1 MQVLF
6 KMEHTWWPAH
16 KVSRGDVVDI
26 MRFRRVKISKS
37 NFYRVDH
44 SIQLMQRTGTPFP
57 VVLFHIND
65 QPWSSKTW
73 YSNSFSKANQ
83 TSLTKASWYNHSTAY
98 APLKF
103 WLSMPI
109 WSLHQ
114 NENLVRLRP
123 DAWYGTITFC
133 PEPKGRKNSNSNTTQ
148 IILKM
153 RKYWEP
159 EPVLVLVAPRLFSRL
174 VVFTSTTT
182 FSF

>member
-1 MQVLF
+1 M
-6 KMEHTWWPAH
+6 
-16 KVSRGDVVDI
+16 
-26 MRFRRVKISKS
+26 
-37 NFYRVDH
+37 DH

-65 QPWSSKTW
+65 QPRSSKTW

-133 PEPKGRKNSNSNTTQ
+133 PEPKGRKNSNANTTQ

-153 RKYWEP
+153 RKYWETRTCFGSCGP
-159 EPVLVLVAPRLFSRL
+159 SAFQSPCCLHLYNNILFLSSDFWTAKRASSMPPRECWYKS
-174 VVFTSTTT
+174 
-182 FSF
+182 